1 MSNPHGETAQ
11 CRDFPAER
19 HFWHW
24 HLKIRKNRYESF
36 LVLSKIA
43 SFLNFSQNTVKK
55 IADSLQALK

>member
-24 HLKIRKNRYESF
+24 H
-36 LVLSKIA
+36 LSKIA